1 MTYTIYMRK
10 IILASGSPRRKE
22 LLTMMGLGFDV
33 VPSEFDEWL
42 DDAQHTRDVAVAL
55 GLGKVR
61 EVAERYPDAI
71 VIGGD
76 TIVTIDG
83 RQLGKAETVEEA
95 RAMLRNLAGKSHTV
109 TTSVVVM
116 CLEDNFEYAE
126 ADETEVFF
134 TPYDESLAE
143 AYLATGDWHDKAG
156 AYGIQSGAGPLVDH
170 IEGDVETIIGLPTR
184 LLIEPLAHFGI
195 VSQSAG
201 YKIDDQ
207 ILN

>member
-1 MTYTIYMRK
+1 MRK

-22 LLTMMGLGFDV
+22 LLTMMGLEFDV

-42 DDAQHTRDVAVAL
+42 DDAQSTRDVAIEL
-55 GLGKVR
+55 GIGKVR
-61 EVAERYPDAI
+61 DVAMRYPEAI

-83 RQLGKAETVEEA
+83 RQLGKAETIDEA
-95 RAMLRNLAGKSHTV
+95 RAMLRDLGGKAHTV
-109 TTSVVVM
+109 TTSAVVA
-116 CLEDNFEYAE
+116 CLAEDFEYAA
-126 ADETEVFF
+126 ADEIHVVFK
-134 TPYDESLAE
+134 PYDSAAVE

-170 IEGDVETIIGLPTR
+170 TEGDIETIIGLPTR

-195 VSQSAG
+195 TARRAEYQ
-201 YKIDDQ
+201 
-207 ILN
+207 L